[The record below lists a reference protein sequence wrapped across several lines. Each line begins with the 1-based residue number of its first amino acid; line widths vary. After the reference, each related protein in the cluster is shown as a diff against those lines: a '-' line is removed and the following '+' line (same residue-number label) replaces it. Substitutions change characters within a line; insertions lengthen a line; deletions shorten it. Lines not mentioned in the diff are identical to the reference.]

1 MGLSNLELLP
11 LIVAMLVTGAVAGVL
26 AGLLGIGGGIIIVPV
41 LFVALGK
48 LGIDPAIQMHVA
60 VATSMGSIVL
70 TSISSALAHY
80 RRRSMDVDLIKRWGV
95 SVLVGAILGVYIASL
110 VESPVLT
117 AVFAVVAL
125 VVAAK
130 MLLPLDDVVL
140 AGNVPSSA
148 FAQVI
153 PLTIG
158 LISTMMGIGGGVLG
172 VPTLTFCS
180 YPIRLAVGTSALLG
194 LVISIPAATGYI
206 IAGWGHLSL
215 PAGSVGY
222 VNLIGVALIAPVTVA
237 LAPVGAGIAHRIS
250 TRRLSILFGLFL
262 ILASSRLF
270 YSLL

>member
-1 MGLSNLELLP
+1 MGLSTLELLP
-11 LIVAMLVTGAVAGVL
+11 LILAMLVTGVVAGVL

-41 LFVALGK
+41 LFVALGT
-48 LGIDPAIQMHVA
+48 LGIDPAIQMHVG

-70 TSISSALAHY
+70 TSISSTLAHY
-80 RRRSMDVDLIKRWGV
+80 GRRSVDVDLMKRWSG
-95 SVLVGAILGVYIASL
+95 SVLLGAIFGVWIASL
-110 VESPVLT
+110 VDSPVLT

-125 VVAAK
+125 LVAAK

-140 AGNVPSSA
+140 ADKVPSRP

-153 PLTIG
+153 PLSIG

-172 VPTLTFCS
+172 VPTLTFCR

-206 IAGWGHLSL
+206 IAGWDHPSL
-215 PAGSVGY
+215 PVGSIGY
-222 VNLIGVALIAPVTVA
+222 VNLIGVAMIAPVTVA
-237 LAPVGAGIAHRIS
+237 LAPVGAGIAHSIN

-262 ILASSRLF
+262 ILASARLF